1 MEIEINDTPATN
13 DDLVELKCDHPAH
26 QNTVNCRIRATAA
39 GPAST
44 VVLTNPDGRLRF
56 PGPGDTTTTL
66 TVPGDYQAE
75 LPADP
80 MVGNVARTYA
90 RMAADLRQGT
100 RTAPSFDDAVALHRV
115 IAAIETAAADGKTLD
130 EGCAS
135 A

>member
-1 MEIEINDTPATN
+1 
-13 DDLVELKCDHPAH
+13 
-26 QNTVNCRIRATAA
+26 
-39 GPAST
+39 
-44 VVLTNPDGRLRF
+44 
-56 PGPGDTTTTL
+56 
-66 TVPGDYQAE
+66 
-75 LPADP
+75 

-130 EGCAS
+130 VGCAS

>member
-1 MEIEINDTPATN
+1 MLASNRIDFPPSH
-13 DDLVELKCDHPAH
+13 CFCHPFSRRCQTQLEHDVCGSKAAARLRLL
-26 QNTVNCRIRATAA
+26 TIRAFQTLA
-39 GPAST
+39 
-44 VVLTNPDGRLRF
+44 VPD
-56 PGPGDTTTTL
+56 
-66 TVPGDYQAE
+66 DYQTE

-130 EGCAS
+130 IGRAS